1 METGLPIDEQKSAD
15 HALSCRSI
23 PAKLIP
29 AILARHCFFMKT
41 EMGERS
47 GSTEGP
53 LLRRRSKWGGRR
65 RRWTTLIFQTRTT
78 PKHQEIKV
86 PEELLSSRREVYW
99 GNSLPKVR
107 ADLLRQ
113 GKWDPQRD

>member
-1 METGLPIDEQKSAD
+1 
-15 HALSCRSI
+15 
-23 PAKLIP
+23 
-29 AILARHCFFMKT
+29 
-41 EMGERS
+41 
-47 GSTEGP
+47 
-53 LLRRRSKWGGRR
+53 
-65 RRWTTLIFQTRTT
+65 LIFQTRKT

>member
-53 LLRRRSKWGGRR
+53 CCAGAVSGGGGGAG
-65 RRWTTLIFQTRTT
+65 
-78 PKHQEIKV
+78 PH
-86 PEELLSSRREVYW
+86 
-99 GNSLPKVR
+99 
-107 ADLLRQ
+107 
-113 GKWDPQRD
+113 